1 MTLEKPELKWIKTAI
16 KSEFVHCAVR
26 DDFVFMIF
34 DGLKL
39 VTVRLWENRELIDT
53 WNYHPG
59 KISIEEIK
67 QKIDRLPTFA
77 ASKSRL
83 KYVANNET
91 APMIETW
98 RGFFFSALP
107 RALRT
112 RFERLDVFRED
123 RRSGLCPGRS

>member
-1 MTLEKPELKWIKTAI
+1 MIPEKPELKWTKTAI
-16 KSEFVHCAVR
+16 KSEFVHCAIR

-34 DGLKL
+34 EGLKL
-39 VTVRLWENRELIDT
+39 VTARLWDNRELFDT

-67 QKIDRLPTFA
+67 QRIDRLPTFV
-77 ASKSRL
+77 ASKSRP

-91 APMIETW
+91 APMVESW
-98 RGFFFSALP
+98 SGFFISALP

-112 RFERLDVFRED
+112 RFERLDILRED